1 MGVITVAVNVLLLA
15 VFALSAKGLWF
26 LQEYIS
32 PISIVLWACL
42 IWGFWN
48 LSKNETDPKE
58 KLQLI
63 AVPFSGIPAY
73 CFLLT
78 SISDI
83 FLMGGFEMFLAILL
97 ELPLCLM
104 VSILFGIGSNVV
116 AGKLDTELVIPVS
129 LLLNILSAVF
139 LCSLGI

>member
-1 MGVITVAVNVLLLA
+1 MGVITVAVNVLLLSA
-15 VFALSAKGLWF
+15 FALSAKGLWF
-26 LQEYIS
+26 LEEYVW

-42 IWGFWN
+42 LFGFYN
-48 LSKNETDPKE
+48 LSKAESGKE
-58 KLQLI
+58 KVQLI
-63 AVPFSGIPAY
+63 AVPFSGLPAY

-83 FLMGGFEMFLAILL
+83 FSMGAFEMFLAILL

-129 LLLNILSAVF
+129 LGLNILSAVF